1 MLPMYLK
8 KKKKNYKPTDPK
20 SLMKPNTKDMKKT
33 TPRYIVIKLLKTT
46 DKEKILKAV
55 RGGRRERH
63 ITGGWK

>member
-1 MLPMYLK
+1 
-8 KKKKNYKPTDPK
+8 
-20 SLMKPNTKDMKKT
+20 MKPNTKDMKKT